1 MIWAILLALMAI
13 AAAILVLP
21 LLRRGSAGT
30 ARAAYDVEIYRDQLK
45 EIDRDLARGVMN
57 PPEAEAARREIAR
70 KLLAAADARDAKPT
84 VSASRMSFTP
94 LALVALAP
102 IAALALYLGLG
113 SPLLPGQPL
122 AERRDVAG
130 PQKFD
135 PKIVDMVT
143 QLAERL
149 QREPDNLQGWVLLA
163 RSYGTMNRS
172 DEALDAW
179 RRVMRLAPGN
189 AEFAG
194 PYGETAV
201 QAAKG
206 NVTPEARAAFD
217 IVLKADP
224 DDPRARFF
232 IGLQRAQEGAPRE
245 ALQIW
250 VDIAAAAPE
259 DAPWLPAVRE
269 RTRRTAAEARIDP
282 ATITPSPGAAARAA
296 PPGPS
301 AADVEAAK
309 NMNPAQQA
317 EMIRGMVD
325 RLAARLEQEPDDVEG
340 WRRLGQA
347 YRVLNEPDKSRAAYA
362 KAVELAPARVDVLT
376 DYATSL
382 LGGAKEGD
390 KLPADFVAVL
400 RRILA
405 VAPDHADALWFVGLA
420 EVEAGNTQAA
430 REMWTRLLAQIPP
443 TAPERKDIQGRID
456 ALGK

>member
-1 MIWAILLALMAI
+1 MIWAILAALTAI
-13 AAAILVLP
+13 AAAVLVLP
-21 LLRRGSAGT
+21 LLRRGAAGT
-30 ARAAYDVEIYRDQLK
+30 PRAAYDVEIYRDQLK
-45 EIDRDLARGVMN
+45 EIDRDVARGVMN

-70 KLLAAADARDAKPT
+70 KLLAAADVRDAKPMA
-84 VSASRMSFTP
+84 SASRPSYAP
-94 LALVALAP
+94 LALAALAP

-113 SPLLPGQPL
+113 SPTLPGQPL
-122 AERRDVAG
+122 AARRDVAG
-130 PQKFD
+130 PEKFD

-143 QLAERL
+143 RLTERL

-172 DEALDAW
+172 DEALNAW
-179 RRVMRLAPGN
+179 RRVMQLAPGN

-206 NVTPEARAAFD
+206 TVTPEARAAFD

-250 VDIAAAAPE
+250 TDIAAAAPE

-269 RTRRTAAEARIDP
+269 RIRRTAAEARIDP
-282 ATITPSPGAAARAA
+282 ATIAPSPGVAARPT

-301 AADVEAAK
+301 AADVEAAR
-309 NMNPAQQA
+309 NMSPAQQA

-325 RLAARLEQEPDDVEG
+325 RLAARLEQEPNDIEG

-347 YRVLNEPDKSRAAYA
+347 YRVLNEPDKSKAAHA
-362 KAVELAPARVDVLT
+362 KAVELAPTRVDVLT

-382 LGGAKEGD
+382 LGGTKEGD
-390 KLPADFVAVL
+390 KLPADFIAVL

-420 EVEAGNTQAA
+420 EAEAGNTQAA

-443 TAPERKDIQGRID
+443 TAPERKDIQNRVD